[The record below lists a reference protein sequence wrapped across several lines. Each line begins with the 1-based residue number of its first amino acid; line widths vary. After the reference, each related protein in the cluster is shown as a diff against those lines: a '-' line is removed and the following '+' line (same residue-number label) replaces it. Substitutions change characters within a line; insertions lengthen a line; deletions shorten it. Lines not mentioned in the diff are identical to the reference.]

1 MAIAPI
7 FKRQGWK
14 RSDLL
19 RQLVIYSITI
29 LIVMMSPAIDQS
41 LVLGQLP
48 SLTTPSNTQSP
59 PVGVERRGTLEST
72 WVYLDGKE
80 LFRIASPAV
89 LNRSEPSEQIPVE
102 IRAKQIEAN
111 LALVVA
117 SGGLSGEEV
126 LDPKT
131 LQVLIETVNEQPVLF
146 VKDKNL
152 AEAKVLLTVTDADA
166 QYALVSKERLAN
178 KWKKILEQE
187 LRQALELRQPEA
199 LRQQISTVI
208 KALVTT
214 ALLTLMLGIAWA
226 FFGRRKQQLEQRQAA
241 ESALIHTQKLATL
254 EPLDAESG
262 LQFFQRLQYHFGL
275 QERFQIVRFVRWLL
289 FWAIAFV
296 WMIGI
301 AYSLNAFPQTR
312 HFAQKIVIVP
322 IVVLIAWFFMG
333 LINQLSDFG
342 IDRFIWRWEQEQLLT
357 GVNLQ
362 RIATIANA
370 FKGLKKVLIYTVGI
384 FWVLQWL
391 DVVPVSILALGALF
405 ALTVSFVAQS
415 LLKDLVN
422 GFLILLED
430 QFRIGDYIRV
440 GDVSGKVENL
450 NLRITQIRS
459 DAGNLITLP
468 NSLIAQVENMSRIWA
483 RADFRIEVAY
493 HTNIDRALAVV
504 RETVDQMAQ
513 EPEWQSTIL
522 DTHEL
527 FGVDQISHTGITI
540 RIWIKTAPLKQWR
553 VAQELRR
560 RLKIAFDRH
569 NIQIGIPVQ
578 VILENGFG
586 KPSTIE
592 DSRAID

>member
-1 MAIAPI
+1 MAIAHI

-14 RSDLL
+14 RSNLL
-19 RQLVIYSITI
+19 RQFVVYGIMI
-29 LIVMMSPAIDQS
+29 LIVLMSPAIDRS
-41 LVLGQLP
+41 IVLGQLP
-48 SLTTPSNTQSP
+48 SLTTPSNTQP
-59 PVGVERRGTLEST
+59 PPISVERRGTLEST
-72 WVYLDGKE
+72 WVHLDGKE

-89 LNRSEPSEQIPVE
+89 LNRSEPNNQIPVE
-102 IRAKQIEAN
+102 VRAKQIEAN
-111 LALVVA
+111 LALVVD
-117 SGGLSGEEV
+117 SGGLSDEDT

-146 VKDKNL
+146 VKDETL
-152 AEAKVLLTVTDADA
+152 AEAKVLLTVTDTDA
-166 QYALVSKERLAN
+166 QYALVSKDRLAA

-199 LRQQISTVI
+199 LRRQISTVV
-208 KALVTT
+208 KALVVT
-214 ALLTLMLGIAWA
+214 AILTLMLGIAWV
-226 FFGRRKQQLEQRQAA
+226 FFGRSKQQLERRQAA
-241 ESALIHTQKLATL
+241 ESALIHTQELTTV
-254 EPLDAESG
+254 EPLDVESG
-262 LQFFQRLQYHFGL
+262 LQLFERLHYHFGL

-312 HFAQKIVIVP
+312 HFAQKVVVIPIVI
-322 IVVLIAWFFMG
+322 LIAWFLMG
-333 LINQLSDFG
+333 LINRLTDFG

-357 GVNLQ
+357 GANLQ

-370 FKGLKKVLIYTVGI
+370 LKGLKKVLIYTLGI

-391 DVVPVSILALGALF
+391 DLVPVSILALGALF

-440 GDVSGKVENL
+440 AEVSGKVENL
-450 NLRITQIRS
+450 NLRVTQIRS
-459 DAGNLITLP
+459 DAGNLITMP

-493 HTNIDRALAVV
+493 NTNVDRALAVV
-504 RETVDQMAQ
+504 RETVDQLAQ
-513 EPEWQSTIL
+513 DPQWQSTIL

-560 RLKIAFDRH
+560 RLKNAFDRH
-569 NIQIGIPVQ
+569 NIQIGIPLQ
-578 VILENGFG
+578 VILENGYG
-586 KPSTIE
+586 KPDSIE
-592 DSRAID
+592 N